1 MGSHALL
8 SASSSKRWLNC
19 PPSARLCAEV
29 EDTTSEYAKEGT
41 DAHTLCEYKVK
52 KMLGINMQDPTP
64 DLSYYTEEMERCAEE
79 YASYILEVIE
89 DTKQYC
95 KDPLVLIEQRLD
107 FSRYVPDGFGT
118 GDCLIIADKTLYII
132 DFKYGKGVEVE
143 SEDNP
148 QMMCY
153 AIGALELFDKLY
165 DIENVC
171 MIIYQPRI
179 ENISVS
185 SMNVT
190 ELYNWAEN
198 TLKPIAELA
207 FEGKGEFKA
216 GDHCQFCKIKATCR
230 KRAEYNMELAKYDFE
245 EPAELTDEEISSILI
260 KSGDLV
266 SWVSDV
272 KEYALNQ
279 AIQGKDYPDMKLVEG
294 RSNRKYL
301 NEEDAAKAVIA
312 AGYDPYEKKLLGITA
327 MTSLLGKTKFNEV
340 LGNLIY
346 KPQGKPTLVLAS
358 DKRPAMKIIEFNDE
372 REEINYE

>member
-1 MGSHALL
+1 MSSHAIL

-19 PPSARLCAEV
+19 PPSAKLCAEV

-52 KMLGINMQDPTP
+52 SMLGIKMQDPT
-64 DLSYYTEEMERCAEE
+64 DSLSYYNEEMERCAND
-79 YASYILEVIE
+79 YASYVMEVIE
-89 DTKQYC
+89 DAKNYC
-95 KDPLVLIEQRLD
+95 KDPLVLIEQKLD
-107 FSRYVPDGFGT
+107 FSKFVPEGFGT
-118 GDCLIIADKTLYII
+118 GDCLIIADKMLYII

-143 SEDNP
+143 SEDNS

-153 AIGALELFDKLY
+153 AIGALELFNNLY
-165 DIENVC
+165 DIEEVC
-171 MIIYQPRI
+171 MVIYQPRI

-185 SMNVT
+185 NKSVT
-190 ELYNWAEN
+190 ELYSWAEN

-207 FEGKGEFKA
+207 YEGKGEFKA

-230 KRAEYNMELAKYDFE
+230 KRTEYNMELAKYDFE

-260 KSGDLV
+260 KSSDLV

-272 KEYALNQ
+272 KDYALQQ
-279 AIQGKDYPDMKLVEG
+279 ALLGKNYPKLKLVEG

-301 NEEDAAKAVIA
+301 NEEEVATAVKN

-327 MTSLLGKTKFNEV
+327 MTNLLGRTKFNEV
-340 LGNLIY
+340 LGDLIY
-346 KPQGKPTLVLAS
+346 KPQGKPTLVLES
-358 DKRPAMKIIEFNDE
+358 DKRPAMEINDFIEE
-372 REEINYE
+372 REENKYE

>member
-52 KMLGINMQDPTP
+52 KMLGIKMQDPTNT
-64 DLSYYTEEMERCAEE
+64 LYYYNEEMERCAEE
-79 YASYILEVIE
+79 YASYILEIIE
-89 DTKQYC
+89 DAKQYC

-118 GDCLIIADKTLYII
+118 GDCLIIADKTLYIV
-132 DFKYGKGVEVE
+132 DFKYGKGVEVD

-153 AIGALELFDKLY
+153 AVGALELFNNLY

-171 MIIYQPRI
+171 MVIYQPRI

-207 FEGKGEFKA
+207 YEGKGEFKA

-230 KRAEYNMELAKYDFE
+230 KSNC
-245 EPAELTDEEISSILI
+245 
-260 KSGDLV
+260 
-266 SWVSDV
+266 
-272 KEYALNQ
+272 
-279 AIQGKDYPDMKLVEG
+279 KL
-294 RSNRKYL
+294 
-301 NEEDAAKAVIA
+301 
-312 AGYDPYEKKLLGITA
+312 
-327 MTSLLGKTKFNEV
+327 
-340 LGNLIY
+340 
-346 KPQGKPTLVLAS
+346 
-358 DKRPAMKIIEFNDE
+358 
-372 REEINYE
+372 

>member
-52 KMLGINMQDPTP
+52 TMLGIEMQDPTA
-64 DLSYYTEEMERCAEE
+64 DLSYYDEEMERCAND
-79 YASYILEVIE
+79 YACYIMEGLEDI
-89 DTKQYC
+89 KAYC
-95 KDPLVLIEQRLD
+95 NDPLVLIEQRLD
-107 FSRYVPDGFGT
+107 FSKYVPDGFGT
-118 GDCLIIADKTLYII
+118 GDCLIVADNTLYII
-132 DFKYGKGVEVE
+132 DFKYGKGVEVD

-153 AIGALELFDKLY
+153 AIGALELFDRLY

-171 MIIYQPRI
+171 MIIFQPRI

-185 SMNVT
+185 NMSVT

-198 TLKPIAELA
+198 TLKPIAQLA
-207 FEGKGEFKA
+207 YEGKGEFKA

-245 EPAELTDEEISSILI
+245 EPAELTDEEVSEILV

-266 SWVSDV
+266 SWISDV
-272 KEYALNQ
+272 KEYALKQ
-279 AIQGKDYPDMKLVEG
+279 AIQGKNYPNLKLVEG

-301 NEEDAAKAVIA
+301 NEEEVAAAVTN
-312 AGYDPYEKKLLGITA
+312 AGYDPYEKKLLGITS
-327 MTSLLGKTKFNEV
+327 MTNLLGRTKFNEV

-346 KPQGKPTLVLAS
+346 KPQGKPTLVLES
-358 DKRPAMKIIEFNDE
+358 DKRPAMQINDFIEE
-372 REEINYE
+372 REENYNE

>member
-52 KMLGINMQDPTP
+52 TMLGIEMQDPTA
-64 DLSYYTEEMERCAEE
+64 DLSYYDEEMERCAND
-79 YASYILEVIE
+79 YACYIMEGLEDI
-89 DTKQYC
+89 KAYC
-95 KDPLVLIEQRLD
+95 NDPLVLIEQRLD
-107 FSRYVPDGFGT
+107 FSKYVPDGFGT
-118 GDCLIIADKTLYII
+118 GDCLIVADNTLYII
-132 DFKYGKGVEVE
+132 DFKYGKGVEVD

-153 AIGALELFDKLY
+153 AIGALELFDRLY

-171 MIIYQPRI
+171 MIIFQPRI

-185 SMNVT
+185 NMSVT

-198 TLKPIAELA
+198 TLKPIAQLA
-207 FEGKGEFKA
+207 YEGKGEFKA

-245 EPAELTDEEISSILI
+245 EPAELTDEEVSEILI

-279 AIQGKDYPDMKLVEG
+279 AIQGKNYPNLKLVEG

-301 NEEDAAKAVIA
+301 NEEEAARAVIA
-312 AGYDPYEKKLLGITA
+312 AGYDPYEKKLLGITS
-327 MTSLLGKTKFNEV
+327 MTSLLGKTKFMEV
-340 LGNLIY
+340 LGDLVY
-346 KPQGKPTLVLAS
+346 KPQGKPTLVLES
-358 DKRPAMKIIEFNDE
+358 DKRPAMQINDFIEE
-372 REEINYE
+372 REENYNE

>member
-1 MGSHALL
+1 MRNHALL

-19 PPSARLCAEV
+19 PPSAKLCAEV

-41 DAHTLCEYKVK
+41 DAHELCEYKVK
-52 KMLGINMQDPTP
+52 QMLGIEMQDPTER
-64 DLSYYTEEMERCAEE
+64 LSYYNEEMERCASD
-79 YASYILEVIE
+79 YASYIMEILE
-89 DTKQYC
+89 DTKNYC
-95 KDPLVLIEQRLD
+95 KDPLVLIEQKLD
-107 FSRYVPDGFGT
+107 FSRFVPDGFGT

-132 DFKYGKGVEVE
+132 DFKYGKGVEVD

-171 MIIYQPRI
+171 MVIYQPRI
-179 ENISVS
+179 ENISA
-185 SMNVT
+185 SMMSVT
-190 ELYNWAEN
+190 ELYDWAEN

-207 FEGKGEFKA
+207 YEGKGEFKV

-245 EPAELTDEEISSILI
+245 EPAELTDAEISSILI
-260 KSGDLV
+260 KSSDLV
-266 SWVSDV
+266 SWVSDI

-279 AIQGKDYPDMKLVEG
+279 AILGKDYPNLKLVEG

-301 NEEDAAKAVIA
+301 NEDEAAKAVIA
-312 AGYDPYEKKLLGITA
+312 AGYDPYEKKLLGITS

-346 KPQGKPTLVLAS
+346 KPQGKPTLVLES
-358 DKRPAMKIIEFNDE
+358 DKRPAMKINDFIDE
-372 REEINYE
+372 REENNYE

>member
-52 KMLGINMQDPTP
+52 KMLGINMQDPTS